1 MKKIIYLFAFA
12 ALFVACEK
20 EEMSTPPLSVEDPL
34 AEVIRIAQEGA
45 AMLDDAQTRSD
56 IARRIDRSSISCKIN
71 PATRAGEADDTL
83 YYVVNY
89 ADNAGFA
96 IVSADDNASDGAR
109 LIAVT
114 ESGSYTAGEKTE
126 NEGFNMYID
135 MLSFGPPTTDSL
147 ITENPGRFPGD
158 ILDSIVTLTDWVQVQ
173 PMVSVTWDQCYPYN
187 QFCPMQDENPTQQSV
202 VGCTAVAIGQ
212 IFAKHCHPASFSCT
226 FDDNEENAYTTCTM
240 DWVGINAYDW
250 YYPYFSIYIEPVAL
264 FLREIGERCGMVYD
278 NESTSDIYNIASILP
293 SFGYQQ
299 PTIQNFHYVTV
310 VSELTANRPVYMRG
324 EYYDYNKNK
333 YVGHAW
339 VVDGYKSRDRDV
351 AYYTYL
357 DDGSYVLWE
366 TKHEDFDYLHIN
378 WGYSG
383 QCNGYFQKNVYNLG
397 MAYEYDDGSYWPNYT
412 EYTDNFLILT
422 NITPNN

>member
-45 AMLDDAQTRSD
+45 AMLGDAQTRSVV
-56 IARRIDRSSISCKIN
+56 ARRIDRSSISCKIN

-114 ESGSYTAGEKTE
+114 ESGSYTAGETTE

-173 PMVSVTWDQCYPYN
+173 PMVSVTWNQGYPYN
-187 QFCPMQDENPTQQSV
+187 QFCPMQKEDTTQLSV
-202 VGCTAVAIGQ
+202 VGCAPVAVAQ
-212 IFAKHCHPASFSCT
+212 IFSAYGIPETFNCS
-226 FDDNEENAYTTCTM
+226 FDDNVSNNYSSCALNWT
-240 DWVGINAYDW
+240 GINSTNWRYTSQNN
-250 YYPYFSIYIEPVAL
+250 YTEQVAML
-264 FLREIGERCGMVYD
+264 LREVGHRCSAIYD
-278 NESTSDIYNIASILP
+278 QETTAYLTDIIHTIP
-293 SFGYQQ
+293 TFGYKI
-299 PTIQNFHYVTV
+299 PVSTTYNYLTIVEELINARAVLMGGHRIKENNQ
-310 VSELTANRPVYMRG
+310 VS
-324 EYYDYNKNK
+324 
-333 YVGHAW
+333 GHAW

-366 TKHEDFDYLHIN
+366 TKHEDLDYLHIN

-383 QCNGYFQKNVYNLG
+383 QDNGYFKAGVFDLSQG
-397 MAYEYDDGSYWPNYT
+397 YEYDYATISHIQRAYTFNFELITHISPN
-412 EYTDNFLILT
+412 L
-422 NITPNN
+422 